1 MGATLKTDL
10 ALVCAALLAAA
21 CVLGADLRA
30 VEVVDMI
37 ARAF

>member
-1 MGATLKTDL
+1 MGVTLETDL

-21 CVLGADLRA
+21 CVPGADPA
-30 VEVVDMI
+30 VAEVVDMI